1 VVTRTCPC
9 CDASQFEGLLD
20 FGRVPVSGFF
30 RADPTEPLISVP
42 LALELCGSCG
52 MVRQRR
58 SAAERDYSDL
68 TRPTARQFP
77 AYWDEL
83 ISTLKWLGVGTDE
96 LILEIGCN
104 DGSLLERLR
113 AAGFRR
119 LLGVEPSHR
128 LAESGCRRGLIV
140 VNDYFG
146 PEIVAS
152 LVAVHGPARAVICR
166 HTLEHV
172 PDPLGFLRALRD
184 CLDARC
190 GAALIEVPDSAV
202 IPEQMNLY
210 EFWDEHL
217 YYFGAENLVR
227 LVERAGMNVLRLE
240 RQPHLDTRN
249 LLAWC
254 GAADKQQLARR
265 PSVYPDAVTLWQEL
279 PAKWL
284 AYRRQLAGAVRAAPR
299 PLYLIGASHPQCN
312 FANYFGIGLLVD
324 HFIDDDPVKIGRF
337 PSIAEGRASIIST
350 ADFEATARSG
360 TVLKTGFGYPQW
372 TARVCEGA
380 TRHGMQVLDP
390 RDSVAACA

>member
-1 VVTRTCPC
+1 MTPLCPC
-9 CDASQFEGLLD
+9 CAATQFERLLD
-20 FGRVPVSGFF
+20 FGRVPASGFF
-30 RADPTEPLISVP
+30 RADPTEPFVSVP
-42 LALELCGSCG
+42 LAFELCRSCG
-52 MVRQRR
+52 IVRQHRGVAQR
-58 SAAERDYSDL
+58 EYDDI

-77 AYWDEL
+77 VYGDEL
-83 ISTLKWLGVGTDE
+83 IANLKSLGVGPDD
-96 LILEIGCN
+96 LVLEIGSN

-152 LVAVHGPARAVICR
+152 LVAAHGPARAVICR

-217 YYFGAENLVR
+217 YYFGAGNLAR
-227 LVERAGMNVLRLE
+227 LLERAGINMLRLE

-265 PSVYPDAVTLWQEL
+265 PSVRPDAITLWQEL

-284 AYRRQLAGAVRAAPR
+284 AYRRRLAGVVRAAPR
-299 PLYLIGASHPQCN
+299 PLYLIGASHPQYN
-312 FANYFGIGLLVD
+312 LVNYVGIGALVD
-324 HFIDDDPVKIGRF
+324 HFIDDDPAKVGRF
-337 PSIAEGRASIIST
+337 PPVAEGRASIMST
-350 ADFEATARSG
+350 AGFEATARSG

-390 RDSVAACA
+390 RDSIAACA

>member
-1 VVTRTCPC
+1 MTPLCPC
-9 CDASQFEGLLD
+9 CAATLFERLLD

-30 RADPTEPLISVP
+30 SADPTEPLILVP
-42 LALELCGSCG
+42 LAFELCGSCG
-52 MVRQRR
+52 MVRQRGGVAQR
-58 SAAERDYSDL
+58 EYGDMS
-68 TRPTARQFP
+68 RPTARQFP
-77 AYWDEL
+77 AYGDEV
-83 ISTLKWLGVGTDE
+83 ITNLKSLGVGPDD
-96 LILEIGCN
+96 LVLEIGSN

-152 LVAVHGPARAVICR
+152 LVAAHGPARAVICR

-184 CLDARC
+184 CLDTRC

-217 YYFGAENLVR
+217 YYFGAENLAR

-265 PSVYPDAVTLWQEL
+265 PSVRPDAINLWQEL

-284 AYRRQLAGAVRAAPR
+284 AYRRRLAGIVRAAPR
-299 PLYLIGASHPQCN
+299 PLYLIGASHPQYN
-312 FANYFGIGLLVD
+312 LVNYVGIGALVD
-324 HFIDDDPVKIGRF
+324 HFIDDDPAKIGRF
-337 PSIAEGRASIIST
+337 PPIAEGRASIMST
-350 ADFEATARSG
+350 AGFEATARSG